1 MPKHILLID
10 DDTDDID
17 LFKEALS
24 ETNTLA
30 TLDYFYDAGQLL
42 TDFEKLP
49 KLPDIIFL
57 DINMAT
63 ISGWDCLHYLKEN
76 QYLDTIPVIMYS
88 TSSHRKEV
96 EQAILEGAWGFVT
109 KPSSY
114 KALVEMLQMVISTPN
129 QELRAVLGKSK

>member
-10 DDTDDID
+10 DDADDID
-17 LFKEALS
+17 LFKEALL
-24 ETNTLA
+24 EADTLA
-30 TLDYFYDAGQLL
+30 TFDYFNDAGQLL
-42 TDFEKLP
+42 TDFKKLA

-63 ISGWDCLHYLKEN
+63 ISGWDCLHYLKESH
-76 QYLDTIPVIMYS
+76 YLENIPVIMYS

-109 KPSSY
+109 KPSS
-114 KALVEMLQMVISTPN
+114 
-129 QELRAVLGKSK
+129 

>member
-42 TDFEKLP
+42 TDFKKLP

-57 DINMAT
+57 DINLPGADGFECLQT
-63 ISGWDCLHYLKEN
+63 IRNMQACKN
-76 QYLDTIPVIMYS
+76 IPVYMYS
-88 TSSHRKEV
+88 TEITGLTFQRAE
-96 EQAILEGAWGFVT
+96 ELGAGCIKKSRNHDHVANIIRE
-109 KPSSY
+109 K
-114 KALVEMLQMVISTPN
+114 
-129 QELRAVLGKSK
+129 LRAASPNMVKPQR